1 MRKLEG
7 VVKEVVDELA
17 YLQRREARMRDTN
30 GQSTLRPSRGDGK
43 VIWRPD
49 LRDSFAPPYLHCI
62 RVDERAGAELCAHH
76 AGRALCARIVAGGSG
91 RFFCLSCP

>member
-30 GQSTLRPSRGDGK
+30 GQSESR
-43 VIWRPD
+43 
-49 LRDSFAPPYLHCI
+49 YLHM
-62 RVDERAGAELCAHH
+62 R
-76 AGRALCARIVAGGSG
+76 
-91 RFFCLSCP
+91 SCWGPSSQ